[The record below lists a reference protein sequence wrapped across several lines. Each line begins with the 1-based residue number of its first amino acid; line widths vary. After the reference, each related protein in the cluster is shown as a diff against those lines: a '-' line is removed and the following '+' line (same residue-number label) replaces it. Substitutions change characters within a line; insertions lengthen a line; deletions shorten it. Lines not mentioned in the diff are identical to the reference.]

1 MPVGSLVGLS
11 SSTIVSPTF
20 TPDIDGTYV
29 AQLIVSDGKANSVL
43 DTVTIV
49 AKTPNSAPVAN
60 AGADQNI
67 STKTR
72 VTLDGSASTDANG
85 DVLTYKWSFKS
96 IPAGFF
102 PFSLSATVSPT
113 FTPDVDGTYVVEL
126 MVNDGKVDS
135 LVDTVTVIASKANS
149 VPVANAGADQSI
161 LLNTVVNLNGNKSTD
176 ADSNG
181 LSYLCV
187 PS

>member
-1 MPVGSLVGLS
+1 MLFRS
-11 SSTIVSPTF
+11 
-20 TPDIDGTYV
+20 
-29 AQLIVSDGKANSVL
+29 
-43 DTVTIV
+43 
-49 AKTPNSAPVAN
+49 
-60 AGADQNI
+60 
-67 STKTR
+67 
-72 VTLDGSASTDANG
+72 
-85 DVLTYKWSFKS
+85 
-96 IPAGFF
+96 
-102 PFSLSATVSPT
+102 
-113 FTPDVDGTYVVEL
+113 PDVDGTYVVEL